1 MSIEIINYTESWAD
15 EMDKVLPEDAQT
27 ADADAAIWN
36 LINPCTRT
44 DNKGNRHIQQQGNKL
59 HIRESPNKTTQIET
73 PVKVVSPAPTP
84 VTTTTTTTTS
94 PVGQCDE
101 ECLISPVLTHHD
113 IAFDEPKTRTGCGA
127 NKCHQQHQ
135 RRNEEAEEV
144 VVASC
149 SSWECAVM
157 ERLVWQ
163 FHLHFG
169 TGMEIREARLKACED
184 VMEWA
189 NQEQGF
195 RFDAKAIHAIQN
207 QMGSH
212 YLQEHYK
219 VQLLL
224 CRERQDN
231 HNSVATNGAR
241 RVSKECFCGEHGGY
255 LHHGL
260 GCLWEMVGLC
270 NGCGDFH
277 HNCML
282 KRWDMVVE
290 KGFASQLD
298 IMCKVFMGLSTYEAR
313 TESIRRLLDWQSGK
327 VKNVSRY
334 ISSNLNVKR
343 GVRNVP

>member
-1 MSIEIINYTESWAD
+1 
-15 EMDKVLPEDAQT
+15 V
-27 ADADAAIWN
+27 
-36 LINPCTRT
+36 
-44 DNKGNRHIQQQGNKL
+44 HIQK
-59 HIRESPNKTTQIET
+59 ESPKVIPSHIET

-84 VTTTTTTTTS
+84 VTITTTTS
-94 PVGQCDE
+94 PLGQQCDE
-101 ECLISPVLTHHD
+101 ECLIPSVPTHQD
-113 IAFDEPKTRTGCGA
+113 TAFDEPKTRRTSRTSCGA
-127 NKCHQQHQ
+127 SESHQHQ
-135 RRNEEAEEV
+135 RRKQEEKEEV
-144 VVASC
+144 AVVSGSA
-149 SSWECAVM
+149 WECAVM
-157 ERLVWQ
+157 ERLVWR

-184 VMEWA
+184 VMAWA

-207 QMGSH
+207 QMGSPF
-212 YLQEHYK
+212 LQEHYK

-224 CRERQDN
+224 CREKQTN

-241 RVSKECFCGEHGGY
+241 RVSKECCCGEHGGY
-255 LHHGL
+255 QHHGL

-277 HNCML
+277 HNCTL
-282 KRWDMVVE
+282 ERWDMVVE

-298 IMCKVFMGLSTYEAR
+298 IMCKVFMGLSTCEAR
-313 TESIRRLLDWQSGK
+313 TESIRRLLGWQSGN
-327 VKNVSRY
+327 VQNVSRY